1 MCYKVHTHTMSC
13 DIRPTITST
22 ATLYINPYQTP
33 PRCPCRPSSTP
44 SYYRSSSSTPANSRP
59 CPSHACCSL
68 NLILYRCPAY
78 CRHPTDYH
86 QYTEVYSSTKEYQ
99 YHYPQPT
106 SRAAYSYSYS
116 YTNDHT
122 YPSSSHYPCTTPSSR
137 PRWRTLRIF
146 DRNPD
151 FHALE
156 SPDLRFAISELVDI
170 GGILLHA
177 ETELEKAR
185 LRLDRERRRHDAAH
199 GRSCERQ
206 HQRQRQQ
213 RCPWTRRIAEM
224 ALEADDIKFSS
235 EVLAGCWVKYVG
247 LLRKYEGL
255 GQRRVSGLI
264 EDRGSR
270 QRQRSRADVEVEV
283 PRLDKGKPFRYVSR
297 ESWVREKRVTEG
309 ERRGDRECC
318 REYTKGY
325 GRPEANTGRRRS
337 VRFADEV
344 GGGKGYFNEGGR
356 SRRWSMY

>member
-1 MCYKVHTHTMSC
+1 MSC

-22 ATLYINPYQTP
+22 ATLYINPYQQP
-33 PRCPCRPSSTP
+33 PRCPCRPSSSSSS
-44 SYYRSSSSTPANSRP
+44 SYHRSSSSTPSNARP

-78 CRHPTDYH
+78 CRQPTDYH
-86 QYTEVYSSTKEYQ
+86 QYTESSTTRQ
-99 YHYPQPT
+99 YHYPQHT

-116 YTNDHT
+116 CTNDHT
-122 YPSSSHYPCTTPSSR
+122 YPYSSHYPYTSP
-137 PRWRTLRIF
+137 PRWRTIRIF

-156 SPDLRFAISELVDI
+156 SADLRFAISELVDI

-177 ETELEKAR
+177 DSELEKAR
-185 LRLDRERRRHDAAH
+185 LRLDRERRRHDASH

-206 HQRQRQQ
+206 RECAWTQRI
-213 RCPWTRRIAEM
+213 TEM

-235 EVLAGCWVKYVG
+235 EVLADCWVKYVG

-264 EDRGSR
+264 EDRGRWRRRAAGESR
-270 QRQRSRADVEVEV
+270 GIEVEVEV
-283 PRLDKGKPFRYVSR
+283 PRVDKGKPFRYVSR
-297 ESWVREKRVTEG
+297 ESWVRGKRVPEG
-309 ERRGDRECC
+309 ERKGDRECC
-318 REYTKGY
+318 REYKKGY
-325 GRPEANTGRRRS
+325 SRPEANTDRRRS

-344 GGGKGYFNEGGR
+344 GAGKSYCNEGGR
-356 SRRWSMY
+356 SRRWSIY

>member
-1 MCYKVHTHTMSC
+1 MSC

-33 PRCPCRPSSTP
+33 PHCPCRPSSSPYT
-44 SYYRSSSSTPANSRP
+44 SYHRSSTPTNSRL

-78 CRHPTDYH
+78 CRQPIDYH
-86 QYTEVYSSTKEYQ
+86 QYTESSSTTQQHHSY
-99 YHYPQPT
+99 YPQHT
-106 SRAAYSYSYS
+106 SRAACSYSYS
-116 YTNDHT
+116 YTNDYT
-122 YPSSSHYPCTTPSSR
+122 YPYSPHYPYPYTSPR
-137 PRWRTLRIF
+137 PRWRTIRIF

-156 SPDLRFAISELVDI
+156 SADLRFAISELVDI

-177 ETELEKAR
+177 ESELEKAR

-206 HQRQRQQ
+206 RGHQRERE
-213 RCPWTRRIAEM
+213 CPWTRRIAEM
-224 ALEADDIKFSS
+224 SLEADDIKFSS
-235 EVLAGCWVKYVG
+235 EVLADCWVKYVG

-270 QRQRSRADVEVEV
+270 RRRRGGVEVEVEV
-283 PRLDKGKPFRYVSR
+283 PRADKGKPFRYVSR
-297 ESWVREKRVTEG
+297 ESWVREKRVPEG
-309 ERRGDRECC
+309 ERKDRECC
-318 REYTKGY
+318 REYKKGY

-356 SRRWSMY
+356 SRRWSIY

>member
-1 MCYKVHTHTMSC
+1 MSC

-33 PRCPCRPSSTP
+33 PRCPCRSSSSSPNYSSSYYHGSSTP
-44 SYYRSSSSTPANSRP
+44 SNSRP

-78 CRHPTDYH
+78 CRQPTDYH
-86 QYTEVYSSTKEYQ
+86 QYAESSTTAQHSY
-99 YHYPQPT
+99 YPQHT
-106 SRAAYSYSYS
+106 SRTANSYSYS

-122 YPSSSHYPCTTPSSR
+122 YSYSPHYPYTSPR
-137 PRWRTLRIF
+137 PRWRTIRVF
-146 DRNPD
+146 DRTPD

-156 SPDLRFAISELVDI
+156 SADLRFAISELVDI

-177 ETELEKAR
+177 ESELEKAR
-185 LRLDRERRRHDAAH
+185 LRADRERRRHDAAH

-206 HQRQRQQ
+206 RGQQ
-213 RCPWTRRIAEM
+213 RECDWTRRIAEM

-235 EVLAGCWVKYVG
+235 EVLADCWVKYVG
-247 LLRKYEGL
+247 LLRKYESL

-264 EDRGSR
+264 EDRGHR
-270 QRQRSRADVEVEV
+270 RLRRSGVEVEVEV

-297 ESWVREKRVTEG
+297 ESWTREKRVPE
-309 ERRGDRECC
+309 GDRECC
-318 REYTKGY
+318 REYKKGH

-356 SRRWSMY
+356 SRRWSVY